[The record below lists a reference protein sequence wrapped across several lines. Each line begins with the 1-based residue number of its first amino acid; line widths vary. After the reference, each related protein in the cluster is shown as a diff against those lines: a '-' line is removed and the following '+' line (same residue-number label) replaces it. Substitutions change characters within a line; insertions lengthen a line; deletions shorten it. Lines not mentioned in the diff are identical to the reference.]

1 MLVGSNRFIGRRGHR
16 GGFGQNELSD
26 QLEQKLPPSCQTIQ
40 TAQTPGPG
48 AEADAQVA
56 HWIETAQGGDRDSM
70 ERLIT
75 HYQDRVWRRVLYRI
89 GDADE
94 AWDVAQE
101 VFVLCFRKIGQYRG
115 EAKFWTWLARIVD
128 NQVLNRLDWLKRR
141 GRSIT
146 FSLSEL
152 AHDEDEG
159 ERAWEPPDHGPS
171 PRQQAA
177 ASQTIEALNAALN
190 KVGEDHRQIL
200 LMRFSD
206 QLSYEEIAE
215 TLQISIG
222 TVKSR
227 INRARAELKK
237 LMGPFLED

>member
-1 MLVGSNRFIGRRGHR
+1 MHRARSLPARRK
-16 GGFGQNELSD
+16 GFGTTLVSD
-26 QLEQKLPPSCQTIQ
+26 QLEQKPPPPCQPIQ
-40 TAQTPGPG
+40 TAQVPGQG
-48 AEADAQVA
+48 ADADEQVA
-56 HWIETAQGGDRDSM
+56 HWIEAAQRGDRDSM
-70 ERLIT
+70 ERLIC
-75 HYQDRVWRRVLYRI
+75 HFQDRVWRRVLYRI

-128 NQVLNRLDWLKRR
+128 NQTLNRLDWLNRR

-159 ERAWEPPDHGPS
+159 ERPWEPSDNAPS

-177 ASQTIEALNAALN
+177 ANQTMDALNAALN

-206 QLSYEEIAE
+206 QLSYEEIAR
-215 TLQISIG
+215 TLEISLG

-237 LMGPFLED
+237 LMEPYLE

>member
-1 MLVGSNRFIGRRGHR
+1 M
-16 GGFGQNELSD
+16 SD
-26 QLEQKLPPSCQTIQ
+26 PLEQNPSAPCQPEQ
-40 TAQTPGPG
+40 TASAPGSG
-48 AEADAQVA
+48 GGDEAAVVA
-56 HWIETAQGGDRDSM
+56 WIEAAQKGDREAM
-70 ERLIT
+70 ERLIG
-75 HYQDRVWRRVLYRI
+75 HFQDRVWRRVLYRI

-115 EAKFWTWLARIVD
+115 EARFWTWLARIVD

-141 GRSIT
+141 GRSVT

-152 AHDEDEG
+152 AGDEDDSG
-159 ERAWEPPDHGPS
+159 RPWEPPDGAPS

-177 ASQTIEALNAALN
+177 ASQAMDALNAALN

-215 TLQISIG
+215 TLEISIG

-227 INRARAELKK
+227 INRARAELRK
-237 LMGPFLED
+237 LMEPVWEEF

>member
-1 MLVGSNRFIGRRGHR
+1 MSGRDAAAVTD
-16 GGFGQNELSD
+16 D
-26 QLEQKLPPSCQTIQ
+26 QVIN
-40 TAQTPGPG
+40 
-48 AEADAQVA
+48 
-56 HWIETAQGGDRDSM
+56 WIEAAQRGDRDSM
-70 ERLIT
+70 ERLIA
-75 HYQDRVWRRVLYRI
+75 HFQDRVWRRILYRI

-115 EAKFWTWLARIVD
+115 EAKFWTWLARIAD
-128 NQVLNRLDWLKRR
+128 NQTLNRMDYLRRR

-152 AHDEDEG
+152 AKDEDQNDRE
-159 ERAWEPPDHGPS
+159 WEPPDSGPS

-177 ASQTIEALNAALN
+177 ASQTMEALNKALN
-190 KVGEDHRQIL
+190 QVGEDHRQIL
-200 LMRFSD
+200 LMRFAD

-215 TLQISIG
+215 ALDISMG

-227 INRARAELKK
+227 INRARTELRK
-237 LMGPFLED
+237 LMEPYL

>member
-1 MLVGSNRFIGRRGHR
+1 M
-16 GGFGQNELSD
+16 SD
-26 QLEQKLPPSCQTIQ
+26 QLEQNPPSSCQPLQ
-40 TAQTPGPG
+40 AAKTPGQG
-48 AEADAQVA
+48 ADADEQVA
-56 HWIETAQGGDRDSM
+56 HWIESAQRGDRESM
-70 ERLIT
+70 ERLIG
-75 HYQDRVWRRVLYRI
+75 HYQDRVWRRVLYKI

-115 EAKFWTWLARIVD
+115 EAKFWTWLARIAD
-128 NQVLNRLDWLKRR
+128 NQLLNRLDWLKRR

-159 ERAWEPPDHGPS
+159 ERAWEPSDNAPS

-177 ASQTIEALNAALN
+177 ANQTMDALNTALN
-190 KVGEDHRQIL
+190 RVGEDHRQIL

-206 QLSYEEIAE
+206 QLSYEEIAQ
-215 TLQISIG
+215 TLEISIG

-227 INRARAELKK
+227 INRARAELRKY
-237 LMGPFLED
+237 MGAYLE